1 MGFKFGFFNLI
12 GGILLPGSM
21 GILDPC
27 EKEPCDAFS
36 NLTSQQREDITVAAQ
51 NILRLIAFRQVT
63 LFHNLGDTACLIILV
78 Y

>member
-1 MGFKFGFFNLI
+1 MRFTFWY
-12 GGILLPGSM
+12 SM

-63 LFHNLGDTACLIILV
+63 LFHNLGRYCLF
-78 Y
+78 YP

>member
-1 MGFKFGFFNLI
+1 
-12 GGILLPGSM
+12 M

-27 EKEPCDAFS
+27 EKEPSDAFS

-63 LFHNLGDTACLIILV
+63 LFQNFGDTACFIHQYFDQNQNNTDNIVLFSDS
-78 Y
+78 